1 MKVFHFKTEQRLQK
15 ICLVSGIIFVNSL
28 CASVK
33 SGKLIHSRHMFIHMT
48 VTADMSIMEVWY
60 LLHQLAQRNQSYQ
73 VSAMLLLLVLVF
85 FFVCCCCFHR
95 LSKKAVTCS
104 RCRTRNANGTRAR
117 TVKFTFPVS
126 LLTPRVF
133 TFLFEC

>member
-60 LLHQLAQRNQSYQ
+60 LLHQLAQRNQSYH
-73 VSAMLLLLVLVF
+73 VSAMLLLLLVVVVVF
-85 FFVCCCCFHR
+85 FFRLLLFPQIVKESSDMQPVQDQKCQWHSCKNGQVHFPCFPFNTPSVH
-95 LSKKAVTCS
+95 
-104 RCRTRNANGTRAR
+104 
-117 TVKFTFPVS
+117 FPI
-126 LLTPRVF
+126 
-133 TFLFEC
+133 

>member
-28 CASVK
+28 CG

-73 VSAMLLLLVLVF
+73 VSAMLLLSLVVLVF
-85 FFVCCCCFHR
+85 FFSGCCFHR
-95 LSKKAVTCS
+95 LSKKSMTCS

-117 TVKFTFPVS
+117 TVKFTFPFN
-126 LLTPRVF
+126 TPSVHF
-133 TFLFEC
+133 PI